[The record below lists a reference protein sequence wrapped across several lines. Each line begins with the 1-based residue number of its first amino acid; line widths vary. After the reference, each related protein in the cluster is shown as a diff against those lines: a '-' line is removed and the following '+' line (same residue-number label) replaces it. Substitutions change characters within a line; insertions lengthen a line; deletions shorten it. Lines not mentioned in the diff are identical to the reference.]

1 MFLLLKTS
9 YKRYMKKNVY
19 EKPDMEVCILEEESG
34 IITSSGLNQVE
45 TGDGGSSNF
54 EDLWGVT
61 Q

>member
-1 MFLLLKTS
+1 
-9 YKRYMKKNVY
+9 MKKNVY
-19 EKPDMEVCILEEESG
+19 EKPDMEVCILEEELG
-34 IITSSGLNQVE
+34 IITSSVLNQVE